1 MTTIPLK
8 GEEPIKCNLGF
19 VFSAFRPSFTLH
31 LCTSLD
37 GFNMHSFSSI
47 LVVVLVSI
55 RQAEKDGE
63 VNLVHCSSD
72 QQIADILTKALPK
85 GKFEVLRAMLG
96 EVQRLQ
102 ARYDGYGA
110 LCYDPRFVGSDGVML
125 YFHGAK
131 ETDFSIFSDDNLHIN
146 AHLIGTQPQGR
157 NWDFTWVQTF
167 SGIGTVR
174 QLMSRRM
181 EMQNRVFNT
190 AERSVVVKRTDDL
203 DIAKVTVSTLVQL
216 NVKLVP
222 IGVIYL
228 HAANGTLLKLISPSN
243 ETNSTASQLYQR
255 AILEYEGVFR
265 HYVYPKRSSSGR
277 LMAWSSLRSI
287 PGNICLHLPQHLDTG
302 RVACGFN
309 SLCSIGTDRRQRFY
323 KAILNDENGKIVD
336 VKKLQK
342 TVTEGEQG
350 FLAEVNSISR
360 NNHKNLVQ
368 LLGFCNEGQHRL
380 LVYEHME
387 TGSLAD
393 LLFKDSRL
401 SWLRRPQ
408 NVLLDEGL
416 TATIAGFGIA
426 KLMRKD
432 QTRTTTKIRGIRGY
446 AAPEWFRN
454 MPITVKVDVYSF
466 GILLLE
472 LICCRKSYKQDVA
485 NENEMILAE
494 WVCDCYRRKELHLL
508 AGDDEEPIEDIKR
521 FEKLLMVA
529 IWCIQENPA
538 LRPRMKK
545 VMLTLEGSV
554 EVSIHPDPF
563 SFI

>member
-1 MTTIPLK
+1 
-8 GEEPIKCNLGF
+8 
-19 VFSAFRPSFTLH
+19 
-31 LCTSLD
+31 
-37 GFNMHSFSSI
+37 MHSFSSI

-96 EVQRLQ
+96 VSKKNLKEESIWRLIEVLLDDLCDLCCNV
-102 ARYDGYGA
+102 ADLDGYTISLAGTSRCA
-110 LCYDPRFVGSDGVML
+110 ESPGLQELQIMIGS
-125 YFHGAK
+125 
-131 ETDFSIFSDDNLHIN
+131 
-146 AHLIGTQPQGR
+146 
-157 NWDFTWVQTF
+157 
-167 SGIGTVR
+167 GTVR

-287 PGNICLHLPQHLDTG
+287 PAADGISPSKIVRMNLEVMRLSRCTKCSTLTG
-302 RVACGFN
+302 LKKATNGFEEE
-309 SLCSIGTDRRQRFY
+309 LGTGALSTVY

-368 LLGFCNEGQHRL
+368 LLGFCNEGQHGL

>member
-1 MTTIPLK
+1 
-8 GEEPIKCNLGF
+8 
-19 VFSAFRPSFTLH
+19 
-31 LCTSLD
+31 
-37 GFNMHSFSSI
+37 
-47 LVVVLVSI
+47 
-55 RQAEKDGE
+55 
-63 VNLVHCSSD
+63 
-72 QQIADILTKALPK
+72 
-85 GKFEVLRAMLG
+85 
-96 EVQRLQ
+96 
-102 ARYDGYGA
+102 
-110 LCYDPRFVGSDGVML
+110 
-125 YFHGAK
+125 
-131 ETDFSIFSDDNLHIN
+131 
-146 AHLIGTQPQGR
+146 
-157 NWDFTWVQTF
+157 
-167 SGIGTVR
+167 
-174 QLMSRRM
+174 
-181 EMQNRVFNT
+181 
-190 AERSVVVKRTDDL
+190 
-203 DIAKVTVSTLVQL
+203 
-216 NVKLVP
+216 
-222 IGVIYL
+222 
-228 HAANGTLLKLISPSN
+228 
-243 ETNSTASQLYQR
+243 
-255 AILEYEGVFR
+255 
-265 HYVYPKRSSSGR
+265 
-277 LMAWSSLRSI
+277 MAWSSLRSI

-309 SLCSIGTDRRQRFY
+309 SLCSIGTDWSCRRNFTEQDCKDESRGDEAFTMHEMLNTNWIEKDCWKKRYPLLNGRTDPTETAKAFLKISTTTNTTMPRSQAGENRKNQSSLIISVSKKATNGFEEELGTGALSTVY

-401 SWLRRPQ
+401 
-408 NVLLDEGL
+408 NEGL